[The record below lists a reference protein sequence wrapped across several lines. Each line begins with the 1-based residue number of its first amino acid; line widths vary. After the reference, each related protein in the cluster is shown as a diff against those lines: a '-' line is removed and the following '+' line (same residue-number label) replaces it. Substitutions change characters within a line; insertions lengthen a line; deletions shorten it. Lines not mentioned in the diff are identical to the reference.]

1 MTIIVGTLLYI
12 QYELFYKEDIT
23 NKIDLYSICIYLYV
37 LITLKY
43 QFDKTLIELNSS
55 MKKKENQYN
64 ILQSILILLV
74 KN

>member
-1 MTIIVGTLLYI
+1 MTIIVGTWLYI

-23 NKIDLYSICIYLYV
+23 NKIDLYSTCIYLYV

-74 KN
+74 GN